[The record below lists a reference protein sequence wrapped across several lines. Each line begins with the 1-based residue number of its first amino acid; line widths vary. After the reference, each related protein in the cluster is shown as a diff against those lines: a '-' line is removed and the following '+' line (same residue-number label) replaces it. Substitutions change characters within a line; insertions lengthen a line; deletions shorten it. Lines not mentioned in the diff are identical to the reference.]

1 MLTMTL
7 PSNRVEATRKTARLN
22 QAVMPLGEIMAEC
35 PSPTEMSSWSPKK
48 TSAYKFAFEVDR
60 QIEALSNEAYHTHHD
75 LVGRSKKLREE
86 LYPLSR
92 LALHFKQP
100 GLEVEVQ
107 GFVDC
112 GRPDGY
118 IRITGF
124 LNREFE
130 IQITYAAYSCK
141 DALRAQLLV
150 SEGFTPGAGD
160 IQREK
165 KSKRIIAT
173 MGSVDHDEHIVRIAS
188 GILERFHD
196 KCKKTYAP
204 GTVLLIAF
212 EEVKLYGCTNWH
224 QLLVAIDEKGG
235 MSGSSFAEVY
245 LFNGATNELRRAS

>member
-1 MLTMTL
+1 M
-7 PSNRVEATRKTARLN
+7 
-22 QAVMPLGEIMAEC
+22 GEIMAEC
-35 PSPTEMSSWSPKK
+35 PSPIEMSNWIPMK
-48 TSAYKFAFEVDR
+48 TNAYEFAFEVDR
-60 QIEALSNEAYHTHHD
+60 QIEALSNEDYHRR
-75 LVGRSKKLREE
+75 VGRSKKLREE

-130 IQITYAAYSCK
+130 VQITYAAYGCK

-173 MGSVDHDEHIVRIAS
+173 MGSVAHDEHIVRIAS
-188 GILERFHD
+188 GILERFHE
-196 KCKKTYAP
+196 KCKKRYAP

-212 EEVKLYGCTNWH
+212 QEVKLYGCTNWH

-235 MSGSSFAEVY
+235 MFGSSFAEVY
-245 LFNGATNELRRAS
+245 LFNGATNELRIAA